1 MTVQQKGRREILLV
15 KKQLIRK
22 KRDCIGKE
30 RRIEKYKNMNN
41 EVEDTN
47 NDNST
52 KNVTS
57 GQSKKI

>member
-1 MTVQQKGRREILLV
+1 
-15 KKQLIRK
+15 
-22 KRDCIGKE
+22 
-30 RRIEKYKNMNN
+30 MNN

-57 GQSKKI
+57 GQSKKIWLTLKIV